1 MVVTVECSVAEVL
14 LAFRKNSLGATHPSV
29 TGSCRLPKGPLWVLP
44 VDISAEANPSENSRL
59 AGQGARRL
67 PDDGR
72 VSPVDHSENST
83 APTFQT
89 TEPTDHKDYFSSPSR
104 NTWLDRSS
112 WLCWLAGRH
121 RLDWLHKGNAS
132 LRNCE
137 TTEESRLWTFKK
149 FSTNAGKRL
158 AVSW

>member
-1 MVVTVECSVAEVL
+1 M
-14 LAFRKNSLGATHPSV
+14 
-29 TGSCRLPKGPLWVLP
+29 P
-44 VDISAEANPSENSRL
+44 VDLSAETNPSENSRL

-89 TEPTDHKDYFSSPSR
+89 TEPTDLRTDQTRTTSSPRR
-104 NTWLDRSS
+104 NTCLDRSS

-121 RLDWLHKGNAS
+121 RIDWLHKGNAS

-137 TTEESRLWTFKK
+137 TTEESRLRTFKK
-149 FSTNAGKRL
+149 ISTNAGKRL
-158 AVSW
+158 AGQPERSQPLSHAPLPPTRTGVGCRGNGSRG